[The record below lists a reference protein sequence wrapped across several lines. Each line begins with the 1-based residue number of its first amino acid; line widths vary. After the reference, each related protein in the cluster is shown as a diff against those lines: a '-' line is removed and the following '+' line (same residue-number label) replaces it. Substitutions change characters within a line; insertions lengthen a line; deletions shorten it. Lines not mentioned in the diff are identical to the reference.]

1 MEKNKRLVV
10 GHVYAVTTGQYL
22 GEFLVYIKANDIN
35 RCFLSL
41 PKMINRQ
48 IEKRNIENAIKK
60 RILEFQEKLPRSIRS
75 VCIEQYKKNEKT
87 IH

>member
-1 MEKNKRLVV
+1 MEKNKRLAV

-60 RILEFQEKLPRSIRS
+60 RILE
-75 VCIEQYKKNEKT
+75 
-87 IH
+87 IHINTPERV